1 MNAVIRFLLV
11 AVYLAALASYVVPLP
26 ADATTIVRR
35 IAALLLVVHVVELAL
50 AFRHVRRY
58 RGPRTRVVDLHG
70 RMLMSGLVDA
80 HLHAVEGANEDLY
93 ACIDLCIDRAI
104 RQITDWKDRI
114 RDHKK

>member
-50 AFRHVRRY
+50 AFKHVRRY
-58 RGPRTRVVDLHG
+58 RGPLAASIVLTLLFGVLHW
-70 RMLMSGLVDA
+70 RPLAVQAARDA
-80 HLHAVEGANEDLY
+80 SKAAG
-93 ACIDLCIDRAI
+93 
-104 RQITDWKDRI
+104 
-114 RDHKK
+114 